1 MFPYSGKSPPNRG
14 GITQPCEDS
23 SSNNCKETFTVVTV
37 GDQNTQREHGF
48 SGFAAYFVHVCPKAN
63 PIRDSDT
70 QNNHLLDPL
79 DARMRGER
87 AIGLDLGRLTTISLV
102 IAWFNLRLLMDA
114 PLPTQRYGQVQKEC
128 CQCRKQGPAC
138 KQLSSAY
145 NNNNNNNKDLSAVVR
160 KQSMTRSN
168 DSEAL

>member
-1 MFPYSGKSPPNRG
+1 MDFPGLQHILSM
-14 GITQPCEDS
+14 C
-23 SSNNCKETFTVVTV
+23 
-37 GDQNTQREHGF
+37 
-48 SGFAAYFVHVCPKAN
+48 APKAN

-114 PLPTQRYGQVQKEC
+114 HCPLRDMVKFRK
-128 CQCRKQGPAC
+128 RKQEAGID
-138 KQLSSAY
+138 QLASSY
-145 NNNNNNNKDLSAVVR
+145 R
-160 KQSMTRSN
+160 RHI
-168 DSEAL
+168 